1 MVVPEEIVA
10 QYRAL
15 PFGTDALGDCA
26 ENDAKVKLLAELDD
40 HANTEVVAQLL
51 FDVLSATH
59 EFDIARIE
67 AAKIVGIYINDQCPL
82 ERQLKNQLWHIVCNT
97 DDDTVVRAH
106 ASQNIE
112 IGFGGADEQQ
122 QVERLLFDDDD
133 DIDVRHG
140 ALSYLKSTPDVSF
153 AHNLVPRLRAHSY
166 WQKFDGTL
174 GEIAS
179 R

>member
-1 MVVPEEIVA
+1 MATPEEVVA
-10 QYRAL
+10 RYRAM

-40 HANTEVVAQLL
+40 HANAEVVAQLL
-51 FDVLSATH
+51 LDVLSATD
-59 EFDIARIE
+59 EFDLARIE
-67 AAKIVGIYINDQCPL
+67 VAKIVGIYINDQCPL

-97 DDDTVVRAH
+97 DDDTLVRQH
-106 ASQNIE
+106 ASQHIE

-133 DIDVRHG
+133 DTDVRHG
-140 ALSYLKSTPDVSF
+140 AFSYLKSTPDVSF

-166 WQKFDGTL
+166 WQEFDGALT
-174 GEIAS
+174 EIAA